1 MLSNYFDTLILSIVQ
16 GVSEF
21 IPVSSSAHLII
32 LSKLNEFNL
41 SSLTIDVSLH
51 LGSFLAII
59 FYFNKDLINLIK
71 NRNLALLIIFGS
83 VPLIVF
89 GYIFYTTNLII
100 HLRNTE
106 VIAWMTLV
114 FGIILY
120 FADKIKVEK
129 KIDKDLTLKNIL
141 IIGIFQILA
150 LIPGVSRS
158 GITITAGRILN
169 FNRYE
174 SSKISF
180 YLSIPALAG
189 ASVIGLKDTL
199 DQNVQ
204 FNSIVIFSTICSF
217 IFSYLTIK
225 YFLIYVKKFSLNI
238 FVYYRIFLALML
250 FTIIY
255 N

>member
-129 KIDKDLTLKNIL
+129 KIDRDLNLKNIL

-225 YFLIYVKKFSLNI
+225 YFLIYVKKFTLNI
-238 FVYYRIFLALML
+238 FVYYRIFLALIL
-250 FTIIY
+250 FAIIY

>member
-59 FYFNKDLINLIK
+59 FYFNKDLINLLK

-83 VPLIVF
+83 VPLIIF
-89 GYIFYTTNLII
+89 GYIFYATNLII

-129 KIDKDLTLKNIL
+129 KIDRDLNLKNIL

-238 FVYYRIFLALML
+238 FVYYRIFLALIL
-250 FTIIY
+250 FAIIY

>member
-51 LGSFLAII
+51 LGSLLAII

-129 KIDKDLTLKNIL
+129 KIDRDLNLKNIL

-250 FTIIY
+250 FAIIY

>member
-129 KIDKDLTLKNIL
+129 KIDRDLTLKNIL

-238 FVYYRIFLALML
+238 FVYYRIFLALIL
-250 FTIIY
+250 FAIIY

>member
-51 LGSFLAII
+51 LGSLLAII
-59 FYFNKDLINLIK
+59 FYFNKDLINLLK

-83 VPLIVF
+83 VHLIIF
-89 GYIFYTTNLII
+89 GYIFYATNLII

-120 FADKIKVEK
+120 FADKTKLEK
-129 KIDKDLTLKNIL
+129 KIDRDLNLKNIL
-141 IIGIFQILA
+141 IICIFQILA

-189 ASVIGLKDTL
+189 ASIIGLKDTL

>member
-129 KIDKDLTLKNIL
+129 KIDRDLNLKNIL

-250 FTIIY
+250 FAIIY

>member
-129 KIDKDLTLKNIL
+129 KIDRDLNLKNIL

-225 YFLIYVKKFSLNI
+225 YFLIYLKKFNLNLLI
-238 FVYYRIFLALML
+238 GYRLILG
-250 FTIIY
+250 IILLLVAY
-255 N
+255 L

>member
-129 KIDKDLTLKNIL
+129 KIDRDLNLKNIL

-238 FVYYRIFLALML
+238 FVYYRIFLALIL
-250 FTIIY
+250 FAIIY